1 MTRPAPSLYLV
12 TPVLADPAPF
22 GPALEAA
29 CAVGEVTAVLLRLAP
44 ADERT
49 LVNRVK
55 LLAGIAQSHEVAAI
69 VDDPGGA
76 VDLATLV
83 SRSGADGGQANDP
96 GRLDELC
103 EAMGE
108 GRNIGAGGLGSKHD
122 AMTAGE
128 RGVDYVMFGEPRRDG
143 TCPPLDATAERAAW
157 WAEIFQTPCVVYA
170 HALADIPR
178 LAETGAEFVAL
189 GRAVWDDPD
198 GPAAAVA
205 TARLALGEVAP
216 A

>member
-1 MTRPAPSLYLV
+1 MTRPAPSLYLL
-12 TPVLADPAPF
+12 TPVLGDPAAF
-22 GPALEAA
+22 AAALEAA

-55 LLAGIAQSHEVAAI
+55 LLAGIAQAYEVAVI
-69 VDDPGGA
+69 VDDPGGTL
-76 VDLATLV
+76 DLATLV
-83 SRSGADGGQANDP
+83 SRGGADGGQANDP
-96 GRLDELC
+96 GRLEALC
-103 EAMGE
+103 LAMDE
-108 GRNIGAGGLGSKHD
+108 GRNIGAGSLRSKHD

-128 RGVDYVMFGEPRRDG
+128 RGVDYVMFGEPRPDG
-143 TCPPLDATAERAAW
+143 TCPPLDATVERASW

-170 HALADIPR
+170 DSLADVPT
-178 LAETGAEFVAL
+178 LAATGAEFVAL